1 MKKRSDKNSATSAVA
16 GFVGAINDRIPLP
29 AGVELRSEAELIIW
43 HQFTRARAR
52 SDWRDMDLILL
63 AKIVK
68 MEADIRAAQIEL
80 DAMGMMIENKRGTP
94 IPNQLLS
101 VIDTLER
108 RQLAVIRSMSLNQ
121 TASDPR
127 TINGSAKVEGEA
139 RAALRAL
146 SESTT
151 LPSSILEINFC
162 DIPNPVSFRYFKTS
176 PDIIQLAV
184 MLSVRF
190 SLSRISTDLI
200 SQRASRARYSLTC
213 VT

>member
-1 MKKRSDKNSATSAVA
+1 MEKQSDKNSAPSAVA

-29 AGVELRSEAELIIW
+29 AGVELRSESELIIW

-80 DAMGMMIENKRGTP
+80 DAMGMMIENKHGAP
-94 IPNQLLS
+94 IPNPWLS
-101 VIDTLER
+101 VIDTLQR

-127 TINGSAKVEGEA
+127 TIIGSAKVEGEA
-139 RAALRAL
+139 RVVLRDVGA
-146 SESTT
+146 EG
-151 LPSSILEINFC
+151 
-162 DIPNPVSFRYFKTS
+162 
-176 PDIIQLAV
+176 
-184 MLSVRF
+184 
-190 SLSRISTDLI
+190 LI
-200 SQRASRARYSLTC
+200 ARPAH
-213 VT
+213 